1 MTSVPYT
8 RDTKLFVILN
18 AASGKKD
25 AEEKQQMIGDIFNE
39 AGRAHEIILI
49 RDASR
54 LVEMA
59 KETISRAQAENGAV
73 IVAGGDGTINAV
85 AQAVL
90 GSGCAFGVLPQGTFN
105 YFCRTNGIP
114 LETDDAARALLTAQV
129 KPVQIGFV
137 NDRVFLV
144 NASLG
149 LYPQL
154 LEDREVFKETHSRSR
169 FNAFRS
175 GIHTLMRY
183 HRQLRL
189 QIESQ
194 GKTEDV
200 RTPTLFVGNN
210 PLQLEQIGIPLATSV
225 ETGRLA
231 AIRLKPMS
239 TLAMFGLMLR
249 VLTGRLG
256 EAENVI
262 SFSFRRL
269 TATPKGFSRTRRMKV
284 AIDGEIVW
292 LETPIVFKV
301 AEEPLYTLIADE
313 AEAPA

>member
-1 MTSVPYT
+1 MTAVSYT
-8 RDTKLFVILN
+8 PETKLFVILN

-25 AEEKQQMIGDIFNE
+25 ADDKQKIIAEIFNE
-39 AGRAHEIILI
+39 AGRAHEIVLVKEP
-49 RDASR
+49 SR
-54 LVEMA
+54 IVEMA
-59 KETISRAQAENGAV
+59 KATIAKAKAENGAV
-73 IVAGGDGTINAV
+73 VVAGGDGTINAV

-90 GSGCAFGVLPQGTFN
+90 GSGCPFGVLPQGTFN

-114 LETDDAARALLTAQV
+114 LETEDAARALLTARV

-175 GIHTLMRY
+175 GVLTLMRY

-194 GKTEDV
+194 GVTEDV
-200 RTPTLFVGNN
+200 KTPTLFVGNN

-225 ETGRLA
+225 ETGHLA
-231 AIRLKPMS
+231 AIRLKPMG
-239 TLAMFGLMLR
+239 TMAMLGLMLR
-249 VLTGRLG
+249 VVAGRLG
-256 EAENVI
+256 DAENVI

-269 TATPKGFSRTRRMKV
+269 TVTPKGLSRNRRMKV

-292 LETPIVFKV
+292 LDTPIVFKV
-301 AEEPLYTLIADE
+301 ADEPLYTLISDD